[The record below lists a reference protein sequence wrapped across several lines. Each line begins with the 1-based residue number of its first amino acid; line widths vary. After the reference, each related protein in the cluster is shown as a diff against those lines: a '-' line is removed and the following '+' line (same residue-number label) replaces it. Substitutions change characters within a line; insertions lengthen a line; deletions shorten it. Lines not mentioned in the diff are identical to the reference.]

1 MLVADHLHLFVTR
14 DVLEALL
21 GFSASS
27 SPSVFHTGIN
37 DLNFT
42 RDEDPASIQS
52 SKC

>member
-1 MLVADHLHLFVTR
+1 MLISDHLHLFVTR

-27 SPSVFHTGIN
+27 NSSDFHIGID

-42 RDEDPASIQS
+42 
-52 SKC
+52 